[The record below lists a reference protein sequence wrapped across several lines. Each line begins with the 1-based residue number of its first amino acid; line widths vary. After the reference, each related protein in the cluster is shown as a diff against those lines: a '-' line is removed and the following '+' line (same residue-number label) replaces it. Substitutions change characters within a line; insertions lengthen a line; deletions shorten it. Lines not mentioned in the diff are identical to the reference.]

1 MVNKY
6 KYDNIKYPL
15 EYDLQYKQE
24 NNNKYN
30 IKEDKLNKLINEYYN
45 YYKEKNYHGTILNT
59 IVLLKIQYEL
69 KGLDKEFDEA
79 LLKTN
84 IFLDNKTTDEMAL
97 DYNIENIEN
106 ADGLF
111 LTPDPEIDFKNK
123 TYKIDKNKI
132 LIGLLN
138 NQYKKNNTVLLDQL
152 THEIRHAVTNIN
164 NTNYFIEND
173 TLFYQRIGLSELI
186 HNKQN
191 KMILFNNNIDEFF
204 NVHFTEQMINDILKY
219 KDYNIKN
226 DNILFFLKSLRKAN
240 FSSSYYILRLLLYPL
255 TLNNE
260 LMELVEHT
268 TYYGNMKELYYYFFD
283 KGIYFAEYAQE
294 LEDLDNNLDAIKA
307 KTMRLGGFNV

>member
-1 MVNKY
+1 M
-6 KYDNIKYPL
+6 
-15 EYDLQYKQE
+15 
-24 NNNKYN
+24 
-30 IKEDKLNKLINEYYN
+30 
-45 YYKEKNYHGTILNT
+45 G
-59 IVLLKIQYEL
+59 
-69 KGLDKEFDEA
+69 KEFDEA

-123 TYKIDKNKI
+123 TYKINKNKI
-132 LIGLLN
+132 LVGLLN
-138 NQYKKNNTVLLDQL
+138 DQYKKNNTILLDQL

-186 HNKQN
+186 HNKEN
-191 KMILFNNNIDEFF
+191 KAILFNNNIDEFF

-268 TYYGNMKELYYYFFD
+268 TYYGNMKDLYYYFFD

-294 LEDLDNNLDAIKA
+294 LEDVDNNLDAIKV